1 MSSGIVVQDDLV
13 EALRNRT
20 IFAAGLDVMT
30 PEPLPHYHPLVH
42 LDNCGRFLTLL
53 SYDIRDIHNNIIKN
67 MLLLFFFIQNCSYC
81 SSFGRVHENSTRWYV
96 QYGSPKHNQCV
107 GGQKDGFTGLRIRKN
122 NNENKKI
129 VIILCF

>member
-53 SYDIRDIHNNIIKN
+53 SYDIHDIHNNIMKN
-67 MLLLFFFIQNCSYC
+67 VLLLFFLSKTAVIVPHLASFTKIAQDGMSNIAAQNIINALE
-81 SSFGRVHENSTRWYV
+81 GKRMV
-96 QYGSPKHNQCV
+96 SPAY
-107 GGQKDGFTGLRIRKN
+107 
-122 NNENKKI
+122 E
-129 VIILCF
+129 